1 MKNPVG
7 RLKTAWYD
15 KLNGSLT
22 HSSVSVPVFRE
33 DANKLPSSHYVLIRA
48 GGSRSERTD
57 TSFMRRV
64 SIFIQI
70 VTKFSGA
77 EGINDSI
84 VEEIEE
90 QITELINPTTSDDA
104 LVDGVYFQ
112 VNNVDNEDDT
122 YETFIDTD
130 QSIKYHIKT
139 TRWTALV
146 IQKNS

>member
-7 RLKTAWYD
+7 RLKAAWYN

-22 HSSVSVPVFRE
+22 YSSISVPVFRE

-48 GGSRSERTD
+48 GGSRSERTAD
-57 TSFMRRV
+57 AFMRRV

-70 VTKFSGA
+70 VTKFSGM
-77 EGINDSI
+77 EGINDGV

-90 QITELINPTTSDDA
+90 QITELINPTTVDDA

-112 VNNVDNEDDT
+112 VLNVDNEDDS
-122 YETFIDTD
+122 YETLIDTD

-146 IQKNS
+146 VEK

>member
-15 KLNGSLT
+15 KMNGSLT
-22 HSSVSVPVFRE
+22 YNSVSVPVYRE
-33 DANKLPSSHYVLIRA
+33 DANQIPSSHYVLIRA
-48 GGSRSERTD
+48 GGSQNQRTSD
-57 TSFMRRV
+57 SFMRRV

-84 VEEIEE
+84 VEDIDE
-90 QITELINPTTSDDA
+90 QISEIINPTTSDDA

-112 VNNVDNEDDT
+112 VNDVNSESDT

-139 TRWTALV
+139 TTWTALV
-146 IQKNS
+146 IQKN